1 MAGDC
6 TGYHPATQVRRRAM
20 RLQGKVA
27 VVTGGARGIGGAT
40 AEALARDGARV
51 VIGDVREAE
60 AEATLGRIGRGGGE
74 AIFVATDVTDEL
86 AARRLMESA
95 VERWGR
101 LDLLV
106 HAAGILEG
114 AT

>member
-1 MAGDC
+1 
-6 TGYHPATQVRRRAM
+6 M

-40 AEALARDGARV
+40 AEAQ
-51 VIGDVREAE
+51 
-60 AEATLGRIGRGGGE
+60 ATLGRIAQAGGE
-74 AIFVATDVTDEL
+74 AVFVATDVTDEA

-101 LDLLV
+101 LDVLV
-106 HAAGILEG
+106 HAAGILKG
-114 AT
+114 ATLPVDELDAAVFDEVVQVNLRGAFLCSKAA